1 MDSLVNFFER
11 ANLVVFGVVLA
22 TVSRLVLEGAAA
34 SDQWADIEDKLLEY
48 LGIFL
53 DVIDVALFF
62 RQSVPPS

>member
-34 SDQWADIEDKLLEY
+34 SDQWADIEHKLLEY
-48 LGIFL
+48 FNSMLETFE
-53 DVIDVALFF
+53 VVTALVFH
-62 RQSVPPS
+62 VNM